1 MTYLKLFIA
10 SLKILFRDR
19 LTLFWGLAF
28 PVMFVV
34 IFGLFSFGG
43 GAGTTRLAILDQAK
57 TNASKQL
64 IEAMRQIKFFKVN
77 ETIANEAEAKKTLQD
92 GKLEAVIIIPESFG
106 ALSSNGAPPD
116 TIEFTVY
123 YDKANLIEYELVRSA
138 LNQFVDEL
146 NLMLMGVPKLFSLKE
161 ESLEA
166 RNVSYMD
173 FLLPGLMGMGLM
185 FNGIILVAVDMTRY
199 REQRI
204 LKRIRGTPLPPR
216 TFIISQVLAYLVL
229 VFLQASLII
238 LVGTSF
244 FGATIHGNLL
254 NLYVMTLVG
263 TLIFLNL
270 GFIVAGLSRTAS
282 GASGLSQVIGMPLMF
297 LSGTFFST
305 DGLPA
310 VMQSVVQFLPLTP
323 LMKALRAIAINDA
336 PFTSLGPELLYVGV
350 WLIVTF
356 LIALKVFKFQTD

>member
-10 SLKILFRDR
+10 SLKIIFRDR

-34 IFGLFSFGG
+34 IFGLFNFE
-43 GAGTTRLAILDQAK
+43 GAGTARLAIIDQAG
-57 TNASKQL
+57 TDVSKQL
-64 IEAMRQIKFFKVN
+64 IYAMRQIKFFKLSDDV
-77 ETIANEAEAKKTLQD
+77 TSEADAKSALQNGKIEA
-92 GKLEAVIIIPESFG
+92 AIIIPESFSG
-106 ALSSNGAPPD
+106 LGPSSTPPG

-138 LNQFVDEL
+138 LNQFVNEL
-146 NLMLMGVPKLFSLKE
+146 NLRLLGVPRLFALKE

-166 RNVSYMD
+166 RTVKYMD
-173 FLLPGLMGMGLM
+173 FLLPGIMGMGLM
-185 FNGIILVAVDMTRY
+185 FNGIILIAVDMTRY

-229 VFLQASLII
+229 VFIQASLIL
-238 LVGTSF
+238 LVGTTL
-244 FGATIHGNLL
+244 FGATIHGNLV
-254 NLYVMTLVG
+254 NLYALTLVG

-270 GFIVAGLSRTAS
+270 GFIVAGLSRTSS
-282 GASGLSQVIGMPLMF
+282 GASGLAQVIGMPMMF

-305 DGLPA
+305 DNLPPA
-310 VMQSVVQFLPLTP
+310 VHAVVQFLPLTP
-323 LMKALRAIAINDA
+323 LMKAMRAISINDA
-336 PFTSLGPELLYVGV
+336 PLMSLGPELFYIGL
-350 WLIVTF
+350 WLAVTF
-356 LIALKVFKFQTD
+356 LIAARVFKFRAD